1 VVVPQIEVTTTTTVT
16 TAAGALDINAEIV
29 PHTNGANEAVDQQQ
43 YQQGVANG
51 RMDAGTSPVVALSL
65 HDIDLEKMHVDL
77 YKGRYLTPQDFLDD
91 ISKIVQNT
99 ELRAFEDMDRMYKA
113 QAMLIAT
120 QVSIQEF
127 DPAFKL
133 ECERMAVRERQR
145 REERRKNK
153 EKERERER
161 EKEKEEAATRRSTR
175 IPGQTLEISITDP
188 VKLERRLKRQRGGSA
203 ASSHEG
209 EEDGQG
215 EDEQERESKR
225 SRKSTEEED
234 PSEVVGQ
241 ATHVRTV
248 HFATLTEVVEPLQSK
263 QTLGDVSAPMMVDQ
277 ENVKSMSFETEL
289 NPMIVDTV
297 RSSGFDPTLL
307 NPLPPTENV
316 FGTSRTSRTGSPA
329 INQPA
334 PTTTMNAATSSSSMP
349 APSVYNSLVQP
360 VSYLEFDISSI
371 LPLAT
376 STSINPFLVPPQAT
390 DHTHGHGS
398 SRTPSP
404 RPYTSL
410 CRTKTPEIIPIT
422 APTSS
427 ASSALIIERPPTP
440 LPEFHVDKTLLR
452 ELQQL
457 LVKTTAPLN
466 IEQLEQ
472 LRATCLGSVWRHRMD
487 WERDEVVRELME
499 QVKEFVEEVTEL
511 DSDGDL

>member
-1 VVVPQIEVTTTTTVT
+1 
-16 TAAGALDINAEIV
+16 
-29 PHTNGANEAVDQQQ
+29 
-43 YQQGVANG
+43 
-51 RMDAGTSPVVALSL
+51 
-65 HDIDLEKMHVDL
+65 
-77 YKGRYLTPQDFLDD
+77 
-91 ISKIVQNT
+91 
-99 ELRAFEDMDRMYKA
+99 
-113 QAMLIAT
+113 
-120 QVSIQEF
+120 
-127 DPAFKL
+127 
-133 ECERMAVRERQR
+133 
-145 REERRKNK
+145 
-153 EKERERER
+153 
-161 EKEKEEAATRRSTR
+161 
-175 IPGQTLEISITDP
+175 
-188 VKLERRLKRQRGGSA
+188 
-203 ASSHEG
+203 
-209 EEDGQG
+209 
-215 EDEQERESKR
+215 
-225 SRKSTEEED
+225 
-234 PSEVVGQ
+234 
-241 ATHVRTV
+241 
-248 HFATLTEVVEPLQSK
+248 
-263 QTLGDVSAPMMVDQ
+263 
-277 ENVKSMSFETEL
+277 
-289 NPMIVDTV
+289 MIVDTV

-349 APSVYNSLVQP
+349 APSVYNPLVQP

-398 SRTPSP
+398 SRMPSP

-457 LVKTTAPLN
+457 LVKTTASLN

-511 DSDGDL
+511 DSDGDLWIICMSMRVCKLPYWSPWRVFFLVGFSELFIVIYKTFIKCSQFSNTISRCRRPTTWRKTKYYIITALLKDCIISCIPNHSPRSKPKDYMCSIVIQLEYNHGPWFTVHPYRIQISAFVLCLISLNLFQRLQTDLKTIIVVRLVTVLDSGVDSERKLFESVATQIYYPTWKASFSMREHQR